1 MVTVDARYSLV
12 ELMICA
18 AARQLEDNKTAVIGT
33 GAPLA
38 AAMLAQK
45 TTAPNLVILF
55 EAGAM
60 APILERLP
68 ISVSG
73 SETQTRALVHGSM
86 DEVMETCQRGL
97 VDYTFLGGAQIDMYG
112 NLNSTMIGGDY
123 RHPKVRLPGSGG
135 ANDLASLCWKTM
147 ATMQHDV
154 RRFVTKVDF
163 ITSPGYL
170 TGPGAREAAGLP
182 PDTGPYKVISTL
194 GVMGFDPLSKRM
206 QVESLHPGVTRA
218 DIAAATGFEML
229 FAAHL
234 EITPE
239 PTDEQLE
246 ILRTQVDPLGM
257 ILGKPERRK
266 VG

>member
-1 MVTVDARYSLV
+1 MVAANSRYSLL

-18 AARQLEDNKTAVIGT
+18 AAAQLEDNKTAVIGT
-33 GAPLA
+33 GTPLA

-86 DEVMETCQRGL
+86 FEVMEACQRGL

-112 NLNSTMIGGDY
+112 NLNSTMIGSDY
-123 RHPKVRLPGSGG
+123 RLPKVRLPGSGG

-147 ATMQHDV
+147 ATMQHDA
-154 RRFVTKVDF
+154 RRFIPKVDF

-170 TGPGAREAAGLP
+170 SGPGAREAAGLP

-194 GVMGFDPLSKRM
+194 GVMGFDPVSKRM
-206 QVESLHPGVTRA
+206 QVESLHPGVTRE
-218 DIAAATGFEML
+218 DIIANTGFEML
-229 FAAHL
+229 FVEQIA
-234 EITPE
+234 ETPE
-239 PTDEQLE
+239 PTDDQLR
-246 ILRTQVDPLGM
+246 ILRTEVDPNGM
-257 ILGKPERRK
+257 ILGKQKRNNR
-266 VG
+266 G

>member
-1 MVTVDARYSLV
+1 MVAANSRYSLL

-18 AARQLEDNKTAVIGT
+18 AAGQLEDNKTAVIRT

-86 DEVMETCQRGL
+86 FEVMEACQRGI

-112 NLNSTMIGGDY
+112 NLNSTMVGTDIQKP
-123 RHPKVRLPGSGG
+123 RVALPGSGG
-135 ANDLASLCWKTM
+135 ANDLASLCWKTLVI
-147 ATMQHDV
+147 TPHDK
-154 RRFVTKVDF
+154 RHFVAKVDF

-170 TGPGAREAAGLP
+170 TGPGGREAAGLP
-182 PDTGPYKVISTL
+182 ARTGPYKVISTL
-194 GVMGFDPLSKRM
+194 ALMGYDPDSKRM
-206 QVESLHPGVTRA
+206 RVESLHPAVTA
-218 DIAAATGFEML
+218 EEVKANTGFEML
-229 FAAHL
+229 FADQVG
-234 EITPE
+234 ETPQ
-239 PTDEQLE
+239 PTDEE
-246 ILRTQVDPLGM
+246 LRVLREEVDPLGL
-257 ILGKPERRK
+257 ILGKH
-266 VG
+266 